1 MHTTATAT
9 ASKTKEKDQRRW
21 WALIVLALSL
31 LLVIM
36 DGTIVNVAIPSI
48 QTDLGA
54 TLADVEWVNSIYSL
68 IFAMTLILWG
78 KLGDIYGRRR
88 LFVAGLVVFG
98 IGSMLS
104 GTAASIQILIGMRV
118 LQAVGAAMLF
128 PTALAIVNSTFVG
141 KERGIAF
148 GIWGMTAGIAAA
160 LGPLLGGW
168 VVTNANWRW
177 GFYVNVPI
185 IIIAIVGAMLVVAES
200 RKEGAVGHLDVPGA
214 LLGGLGL
221 GGIIFGLIDGQTYGW
236 WQAKGNFSIFGWNWP
251 FANFSIIP
259 FSLIGGALLL
269 ILFVWYERRLEAQGS
284 EPLFEFSL
292 FQYRSYRFG
301 LITLGIITLGEFS
314 LIFALSL
321 FLQSIQGLTAWK
333 TGLAILPLALGA
345 FFTAPIGGRLVDRIG
360 AKPVVLS
367 GMVLETTALF
377 WLSSII
383 SVDLTAAGLRLPML
397 LYGVGIGLAT
407 SQINNIVLADVP
419 VVKSGIASA
428 GSSTIRRVGSAL
440 GIAIVG
446 TVLATTL
453 VQSAKT
459 GLENSQLLSSNP
471 AYTAVRQ
478 QITQKLDTA
487 SSAFGQDSLD
497 SLIPSGGA
505 PTGTGQSGSGAP
517 QMDMAALGKEITTIF
532 KSANATA
539 VRNVGWVA
547 TFFVAMGALSALM
560 LPNPDFSDDK
570 MKAPK
575 QK

>member
-459 GLENSQLLSSNP
+459 GL
-471 AYTAVRQ
+471 
-478 QITQKLDTA
+478 
-487 SSAFGQDSLD
+487 
-497 SLIPSGGA
+497 
-505 PTGTGQSGSGAP
+505 
-517 QMDMAALGKEITTIF
+517 
-532 KSANATA
+532 
-539 VRNVGWVA
+539 
-547 TFFVAMGALSALM
+547 
-560 LPNPDFSDDK
+560 
-570 MKAPK
+570 
-575 QK
+575 